1 MKKRRPVAGRVVR
14 RALLGIV
21 LLGLGALAYYGAPTS
36 KIGLPFVVQQDAE
49 TQAAAP
55 ALLRGPD
62 LTTSGT
68 PQVTLFDGS
77 RADPSATKFAGAA
90 TWRLQVETVPSSRNP
105 SPVVVLDLS
114 VPGRKVALT
123 MTMRRE
129 PPGSAM
135 SHLFEIRFLGDNK
148 DPDPDIVN
156 MAPAFMT
163 TAEMGR
169 SNSLVGQVVSVTPG
183 VFLFGLSGD
192 TAARETNLRSLKDL
206 GWLAI
211 PIVYRNGA
219 SGLLV
224 VEKGADGER
233 AINEALR
240 QWGS

>member
-1 MKKRRPVAGRVVR
+1 
-14 RALLGIV
+14 
-21 LLGLGALAYYGAPTS
+21 
-36 KIGLPFVVQQDAE
+36 
-49 TQAAAP
+49 
-55 ALLRGPD
+55 
-62 LTTSGT
+62 
-68 PQVTLFDGS
+68 
-77 RADPSATKFAGAA
+77 
-90 TWRLQVETVPSSRNP
+90 
-105 SPVVVLDLS
+105 
-114 VPGRKVALT
+114 
-123 MTMRRE
+123 
-129 PPGSAM
+129 M

-156 MAPAFMT
+156 MAPAFMA

-169 SNSLVGQVVSVTPG
+169 SNSLIGQVVSVTPG

-192 TAARETNLRSLKDL
+192 AAARETNLRSLKDL